1 MHCRKLT
8 GDNAAGRLYRILRQD
23 PGRRFSGPEL
33 AKRAAN
39 DPAWPLTALGTCVA
53 EVREQLPPGEL
64 IIVERR
70 GHGFFY
76 ALELVQ
82 GEPALFDLSGRNGL

>member
-39 DPAWPLTALGTCVA
+39 DPAWPLTALGTCIA
-53 EVREQLPPGEL
+53 EVRQQLPSGEL

-70 GHGFFY
+70 GHGFWY
-76 ALELVQ
+76 SLKLEA
-82 GEPALFDLSGRNGL
+82 GEPALFDLGGRNRL